1 MLITAGKQSLH
12 THTHKH
18 TPQHT
23 YVLKLRWRV
32 IDGRIFSLLFLAI
45 LVENNSAQLFV
56 YCGIMFPRCF
66 GLLCII
72 DIFHTL
78 TTEDHSR
85 KTWPQILSKVLPSA
99 SRKQSYHWFETRLP
113 SFPGWGSER
122 PWSRG
127 FHLTL
132 VITVYVDEIHRL
144 GKISVIK
151 ALVRYI
157 KSIRLACTRLS
168 PLYI

>member
-1 MLITAGKQSLH
+1 MLITAEKQSLH

-66 GLLCII
+66 GLLCIR

-85 KTWPQILSKVLPSA
+85 KPDHKFFPKSFLGPNPRNEVNDFTQTKLSLIRNEAALIPRMRVWKTLE
-99 SRKQSYHWFETRLP
+99 SRNSLNLSNNCLRWWNSP
-113 SFPGWGSER
+113 
-122 PWSRG
+122 
-127 FHLTL
+127 
-132 VITVYVDEIHRL
+132 
-144 GKISVIK
+144 
-151 ALVRYI
+151 VR
-157 KSIRLACTRLS
+157 
-168 PLYI
+168 

>member
-1 MLITAGKQSLH
+1 MISGLQWSKVNADYCREAEFTHTHTH

-85 KTWPQILSKVLPSA
+85 KTWPQILSKVLPWPESQKR
-99 SRKQSYHWFETRLP
+99 SKRLHANKVIID
-113 SFPGWGSER
+113 SK
-122 PWSRG
+122 RG
-127 FHLTL
+127 CPHSQ
-132 VITVYVDEIHRL
+132 DEGLKDL
-144 GKISVIK
+144 GVEDF
-151 ALVRYI
+151 
-157 KSIRLACTRLS
+157 T
-168 PLYI
+168 